1 MPAGII
7 TLLVQFGAG
16 LGLGGL
22 AGGPFGGVVGAVA
35 GLVAGGGYGWA
46 IASARVYRGGRGLF
60 LFVVDHTWG
69 LPNTFAGALFLAVNL
84 LRRNRLDRPSSDGSG
99 CVRLAG
105 EFFRDFATTVG
116 TVEAGAT
123 SAIQRHEDTH
133 VLQARLFGP
142 FYLPLIA
149 VHYAL
154 ATLVPYWL
162 AYHDRGRRPI
172 DSVATY
178 FRRGVYPHVWHEE
191 WAYRVQ
197 GQPPL

>member
-1 MPAGII
+1 LTPRARCLTICDTPAGII

-35 GLVAGGGYGWA
+35 GLIAGGGYGWA
-46 IASARVYRGGRGLF
+46 IASARVYRG
-60 LFVVDHTWG
+60 
-69 LPNTFAGALFLAVNL
+69 
-84 LRRNRLDRPSSDGSG
+84 
-99 CVRLAG
+99 VR
-105 EFFRDFATTVG
+105 
-116 TVEAGAT
+116 AGAT

-142 FYLPLIA
+142 LYVPLIA
-149 VHYAL
+149 AHYAL
-154 ATLVPYWL
+154 ATLLPYWL
-162 AYHDRGRRPI
+162 AYHDRAERPI